1 MIARARQ
8 QLADRRGASRT
19 VTILIILVLI
29 MVGIVAAPYV
39 LQYLHESNQFAC
51 QTALDSA
58 RRQMAA
64 DYMLTSGIP
73 TVKDAQGNTTYA
85 LEGWDDLCPNGGTVY
100 VREVEDASDSEMPYE
115 LICGLHNPDTKLCTR
130 LNANYALAQIQGAVA
145 KSRLEG
151 NPYPATLTVKLHGKE
166 LIAELVD
173 NDTGIRRGTANTKG
187 YDDVVIY
194 YSIVGHSDF
203 GSDSNMAEGQVW
215 YFCYADENHCANWS
229 SRNSWTGDS
238 YE

>member
-64 DYMLTSGIP
+64 DYMLTRRRTCRTRP
-73 TVKDAQGNTTYA
+73 T
-85 LEGWDDLCPNGGTVY
+85 C
-100 VREVEDASDSEMPYE
+100 
-115 LICGLHNPDTKLCTR
+115 
-130 LNANYALAQIQGAVA
+130 
-145 KSRLEG
+145 
-151 NPYPATLTVKLHGKE
+151 
-166 LIAELVD
+166 
-173 NDTGIRRGTANTKG
+173 
-187 YDDVVIY
+187 
-194 YSIVGHSDF
+194 
-203 GSDSNMAEGQVW
+203 
-215 YFCYADENHCANWS
+215 
-229 SRNSWTGDS
+229 
-238 YE
+238 